1 MFQLLG
7 RALLHLTFIPLHL
20 TEICVWKILF
30 GGGQTPSDMHSASS
44 LAWWL
49 VFFSS
54 AFTELRSVLG
64 SLLKEGPGACPE
76 KGNGAVRGLE
86 HRSDRKQLRELGL
99 FSLEEYQRT
108 PHDLLQ
114 QPEKRSW

>member
-1 MFQLLG
+1 
-7 RALLHLTFIPLHL
+7 
-20 TEICVWKILF
+20 
-30 GGGQTPSDMHSASS
+30 MHTASS

-64 SLLKEGPGACPE
+64 TLLKEGPGACPE
-76 KGNGAVRGLE
+76 MGNGAVRGLE

-99 FSLEEYQRT
+99 FSLE
-108 PHDLLQ
+108 
-114 QPEKRSW
+114 KRSIRGHLITYYNHLKRGHGEVGVGLLSWVTEVE

>member
-1 MFQLLG
+1 MFQLLS

-30 GGGQTPSDMHSASS
+30 GGGQTQSDMHTASS

-64 SLLKEGPGACPE
+64 TLLKEGPGACPE
-76 KGNGAVRGLE
+76 MGNGAVRGLE
-86 HRSDRKQLRELGL
+86 HRSDGERLRELGL
-99 FSLEEYQRT
+99 FSLEGRR
-108 PHDLLQ
+108 LG
-114 QPEKRSW
+114 